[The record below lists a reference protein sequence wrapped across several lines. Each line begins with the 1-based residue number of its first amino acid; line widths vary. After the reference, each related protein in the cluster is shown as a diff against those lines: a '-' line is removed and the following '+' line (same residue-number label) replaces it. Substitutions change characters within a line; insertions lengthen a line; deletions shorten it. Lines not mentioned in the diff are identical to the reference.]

1 MGNNNEPNNE
11 ASAFLYLDDSIDCKC
26 DLESAQCTDY
36 FLNHTG
42 ESTKM
47 SDHNSPNPEQLNN
60 KVFKIAKSKFDGRKR
75 KRDYQNNKKVHSKYD
90 NDNII
95 RKVQVHFQNYL
106 VLLINEIIKNYGFDK
121 KFLKIDYKNIKNVN
135 KKNVENMKTKEIGQ
149 ILRQNISTKYRKL
162 YTIDKEMNNKLY
174 LEVIKHDNIRKF
186 LSETYINI
194 FRNFYFINKREINE
208 YDLNIKLSDNV
219 KTYHDLLEE
228 NEEDKEYIEK
238 IKKVVEE
245 YYLPKK
251 RFIHN

>member
-95 RKVQVHFQNYL
+95 RKVQVHFQNFL
-106 VLLINEIIKNYGFDK
+106 VSFINEILLNFGISK
-121 KFLKIDYKNIKNVN
+121 KFLNIDYKN
-135 KKNVENMKTKEIGQ
+135 KKNVKKENVEKMKLIEIGQ
-149 ILRQNISTKYRKL
+149 ILRQNISTKYKKQ
-162 YTIDKEMNNKLY
+162 YEEDKEKNNKLY
-174 LEVIKHDNIRKF
+174 LEIIKNDSIRKI

-194 FRNFYFINKREINE
+194 FRNFYYKNKRDLDD
-208 YDLNIKLSDNV
+208 YGLNIKLSNNV
-219 KTYHDLLEE
+219 KTYQDFLEE
-228 NEEDKEYIEK
+228 QKEDIHIIEK
-238 IKKVVEE
+238 INNIVEKC
-245 YYLPKK
+245 YLPKK
-251 RFIHN
+251 LFIYN